1 MIKSIQIIQLWI
13 KRLKFFFKIKIK
25 LNDVKIS
32 LKKIFND
39 KNLIKDL
46 LMITLKNNNMLLFS
60 TVKNLIYFYCENNKF
75 YAGYLY
81 GESIDILTLSSLVSK
96 IFFYHSIYQKY
107 K

>member
-1 MIKSIQIIQLWI
+1 MIKLIKMIKSIQIIQLWI

-32 LKKIFND
+32 LKNIFND

-60 TVKNLIYFYCENNKF
+60 TVKNLIYFYWENNKF
-75 YAGYLY
+75 YAGYLF
-81 GESIDILTLSSLVSK
+81 GESIDILTLSSLVS
-96 IFFYHSIYQKY
+96 
-107 K
+107 